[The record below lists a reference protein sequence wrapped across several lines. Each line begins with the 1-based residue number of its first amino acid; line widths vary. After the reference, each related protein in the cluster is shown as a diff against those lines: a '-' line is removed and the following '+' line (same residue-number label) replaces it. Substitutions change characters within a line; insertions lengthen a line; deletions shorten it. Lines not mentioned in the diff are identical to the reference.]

1 MLPNHKGLYGGS
13 GAVHEIRQN
22 QHGRSTLEIDQR
34 PLTDPLYLT
43 ALASLGS
50 SVPALLKV
58 QPTKDSIAVLPFA
71 NLSGD
76 PAQEFF
82 ADGLTEDIITDLS
95 NVPGFFVIARN
106 STFAYK
112 GRPTDVRHIA
122 RDLGVR
128 YVLEGS
134 ARRSDNRLRINVQ
147 LIDAADGGN
156 HVWAE
161 RFDRDISAIF
171 EVQDEVTRHIVEAI
185 SGKLKTPPATD
196 RYRPSS
202 LEAYELCVKS
212 RELFAQSSLAN
223 LEAKARLEKAIAIDP
238 DYAEAHWR
246 LAIAQMFAWI
256 YWGEAEEPLRKNALA
271 TAQKAVELDPNDL
284 KARCALAYVLQHER
298 RFDEAQAQYDV
309 SLRMNPNDSDAHVM
323 IADFVYM
330 IGKPTEALELIAT
343 AFRLNPSPPGW
354 YYWVLGYLQIV
365 NGMYSEAVITLRREE
380 TYRSISRRNLAA
392 ALALLGRLDEA
403 KEEASYFQQA
413 NPRWRISTWAS
424 IHRVPD
430 SNSVEFWVTAFRLAG
445 LPE

>member
-1 MLPNHKGLYGGS
+1 M
-13 GAVHEIRQN
+13 HETWYFR
-22 QHGRSTLEIDQR
+22 HGRSILENDLG

-43 ALASLGS
+43 ALASLGTRVS
-50 SVPALLKV
+50 PLLKV
-58 QPTKDSIAVLPFA
+58 PSVKDSIAVLPFA

-112 GRPTDVRHIA
+112 GKPTDVRHIA

-134 ARRSDNRLRINVQ
+134 TRRSDNRLRINVQ
-147 LIDAADGGN
+147 LIDASDGGN

-161 RFDRDISAIF
+161 RFDRNISAIF

-185 SGKLKTPPATD
+185 SGKLKTLPATD
-196 RYRPSS
+196 RYRPSN

-212 RELFAQSSLAN
+212 RELFAQSSMAN

-246 LAIAQMFAWI
+246 LAIVQMFAWI
-256 YWGEAEEPLRKNALA
+256 YWGEAEDPLRKNALA
-271 TAQKAVELDPNDL
+271 TAQKAVDLDANDS
-284 KARCALAYVLQHER
+284 KARCALAYVLHHER

-309 SLRMNPNDSDAHVM
+309 SLLMNPNDSDAHVM

-330 IGKPTEALELIAT
+330 TGKPSEALVSIAT

-354 YYWVLGYLQIV
+354 YYWVLGYLQIA

-380 TYRSISRRNLAA
+380 TYRTISRRNLAA
-392 ALALLGRLDEA
+392 ALVLLGRIDEA
-403 KEEASYFQQA
+403 KEEAAYFQQA

-424 IHRVPD
+424 INRVP
-430 SNSVEFWVTAFRLAG
+430 NHPSVEFWTNAFRLAG